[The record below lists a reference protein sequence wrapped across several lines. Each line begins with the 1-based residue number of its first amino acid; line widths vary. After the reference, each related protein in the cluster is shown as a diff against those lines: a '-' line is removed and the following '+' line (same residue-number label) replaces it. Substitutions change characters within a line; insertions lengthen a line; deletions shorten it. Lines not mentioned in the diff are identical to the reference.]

1 MKLLTPSRVES
12 RPKQVDICRQLVA
25 GLRYRALGTC
35 SQECTIAHP
44 VGCIATMQIF
54 HSADKSAEA
63 FRVKLVFTGLFQEK
77 ATGRRLPTAPCAPET
92 NSVKTTLWSVAKHL
106 IQTTN
111 VCPSRTDNA
120 RASIA

>member
-1 MKLLTPSRVES
+1 MAATLRVVIAIAICHCLT
-12 RPKQVDICRQLVA
+12 
-25 GLRYRALGTC
+25 
-35 SQECTIAHP
+35 
-44 VGCIATMQIF
+44 
-54 HSADKSAEA
+54 SADKSAEA
-63 FRVKLVFTGLFQEK
+63 FRVKGVFTGLFLGK
-77 ATGRRLPTAPCAPET
+77 TIGGCLTTAAYAPET